1 MGSTHMKRSLD
12 ASIPA
17 VKNETLRQWL
27 FLEDSVLFLQAA
39 IAMGAGGLEEL
50 AAEYVANGA
59 DFEAA
64 KTFFASANLG
74 GSGDFVSLLAT
85 LKQTHAILERGEALA
100 TPEGQ
105 QLGR

>member
-1 MGSTHMKRSLD
+1 M
-12 ASIPA
+12 
-17 VKNETLRQWL
+17 
-27 FLEDSVLFLQAA
+27 
-39 IAMGAGGLEEL
+39 
-50 AAEYVANGA
+50 ANGA

-105 QLGR
+105 QLGK